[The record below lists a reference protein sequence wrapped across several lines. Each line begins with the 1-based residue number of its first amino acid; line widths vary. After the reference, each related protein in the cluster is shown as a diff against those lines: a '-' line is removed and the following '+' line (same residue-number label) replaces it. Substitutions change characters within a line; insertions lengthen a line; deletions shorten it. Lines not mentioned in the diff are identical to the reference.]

1 MSELVSSKIMQDP
14 RYIDL
19 VKRRAR
25 LAWTLSIIVCLM
37 FYGFVLMIAFAPGI
51 LTAPIA
57 ASSVIPVGLPVGV
70 GVILGS
76 CLLTGIYVYEANA
89 KFDPIFEQ
97 IVKEASK

>member
-1 MSELVSSKIMQDP
+1 MSELISGKIMQDP

-25 LAWTLSIIVCLM
+25 LAWTLSVIVCVM
-37 FYGFVLMIAFAPGI
+37 FYGFVLMIAFTPGI

-57 ASSVIPVGLPVGV
+57 AGSVIPVGLPMGV

-76 CLLTGIYVYEANA
+76 CLLTGIYVYEANSV
-89 KFDPIFEQ
+89 FDPIFEQ
-97 IVKEASK
+97 IVREASK